1 VLKKYKS
8 LALWQEITLALAFK
22 ITLLGLIWLAWFS
35 SPHDS
40 SIDAVKAAAQLFPTQ
55 QYKEQAHD
63 AVTGTR

>member
-1 VLKKYKS
+1 VLNKYKS
-8 LALWQEITLALAFK
+8 LSLWQEITLALALK

-35 SPHDS
+35 SPHDAAS
-40 SIDAVKAAAQLFPTQ
+40 DAAKATAHLFPTQ